1 MDGSMSDLEI
11 RLERRTDHDAV
22 DALHLAAFGAH
33 GRHVVPLLRDLR
45 ALSDALSLVAERDG
59 DVAGHVLF
67 SPGWLDAPQ
76 RVVQIAV
83 LSPVAV
89 LPRHQRRGV
98 GSKLICHGLELLED
112 QGVPAVFLEGPP
124 QYYGRL
130 GFEPA
135 VVAGFHR
142 PSPRIPDRAFQ
153 YVRLGRYQ
161 PWMTGTVVYSDV
173 FWRHDAVG
181 LRD

>member
-1 MDGSMSDLEI
+1 MRDLEI

-33 GRHVVPLLRDLR
+33 GTRVVPLLHDLR
-45 ALSDALSLVAERDG
+45 AMRAAMSLVSERDG
-59 DVAGHVLF
+59 AVAGHVLF
-67 SPGWLDAPQ
+67 SPAWLDAPQ
-76 RVVQIAV
+76 RLVQVAV

-98 GSKLICHGLELLED
+98 GSKLIRHGLKLLED

-124 QYYGRL
+124 QYYGPL

-135 VVAGFHR
+135 VVAGFR
-142 PSPRIPDRAFQ
+142 KPSLRIPDEAFQ
-153 YVRLGRYQ
+153 CVRLRWYQ